1 MIDGSGNENELAER
15 LLDCVRDFVREL
27 NPQRGQSPP
36 IGLHT
41 RLEGDLGLDSLALGE
56 LVLHLEHAFEVRL
69 PEELLAQGVAPSDL
83 LAALGE
89 ARRGAS
95 AGAAG
100 EERPAAGDAEPEDAL
115 VCRQLPHDGQVLGIA
130 ARLLHT
136 HAPFSNYAFGKFAMT
151 LTGQIRR
158 RHYVFTIRG
167 QKIVGYVGWALCQT
181 EVAEAWMAR
190 RATPSAEE
198 CRDGPCWVGLTWCAE
213 DRDVVACQASYIREL
228 YPDKKFHGARDV
240 GGGTT
245 RAVRLADLGPSGD
258 GDEER
263 PS

>member
-1 MIDGSGNENELAER
+1 MVDGSGNGNELAER
-15 LLDCVRDFVREL
+15 LLECVRDFAREL
-27 NPQRGQSPP
+27 NPQLEQTQR
-36 IGLHT
+36 IGLHST
-41 RLEGDLGLDSLALGE
+41 FDRDLGFDSLVLGE
-56 LVLHLEHAFEVRL
+56 LLLHLEHAFEVRL
-69 PEELLAQGVAPSDL
+69 PEELLAEAETPSDL
-83 LAALGE
+83 LAVLGE
-89 ARRGAS
+89 ARSGAS
-95 AGAAG
+95 VGAVV
-100 EERPAAGDAEPEDAL
+100 EERPPGNAKPEDAL

-136 HAPFSNYAFGKFAMT
+136 HAPFSNYPFGTFAMT